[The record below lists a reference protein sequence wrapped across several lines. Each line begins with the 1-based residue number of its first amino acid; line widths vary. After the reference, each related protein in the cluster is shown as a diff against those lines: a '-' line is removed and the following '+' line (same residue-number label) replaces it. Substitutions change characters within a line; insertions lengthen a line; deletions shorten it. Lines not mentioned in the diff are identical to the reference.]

1 MDRFGALVLV
11 LLLAIPAFS
20 ADFQDDAVAQFL
32 QQRKWLKIEPQGT
45 GGNRFDQTPE
55 PTRGDLPWGDLGSA
69 YRPLPDVSA
78 TPSAPA
84 PVLPSWPRT
93 TTLLPSALP
102 TSRLDPTASTPT
114 SPPALPALRESPPS
128 FATPRRDIDP
138 TLLNSAPP
146 PSSSSALPSW
156 VRLPNQAESAALAVG
171 SYQTFKLSRLESV
184 GALNAELI
192 AKGVETSLA
201 ERSAPYLFRLLSTRG
216 VAATT
221 LGVAVTAGG
230 IFVYDWFVGDDQKK
244 DPKN

>member
-1 MDRFGALVLV
+1 MMDRFGVLVLV
-11 LLLAIPAFS
+11 LLLAVPAAA
-20 ADFQDDAVAQFL
+20 ADLQDDAVAQFL
-32 QQRKWLKIEPQGT
+32 QQRKWLKIEPQSPSE
-45 GGNRFDQTPE
+45 NRFDQTPKPVWSE
-55 PTRGDLPWGDLGSA
+55 LGSA
-69 YRPLPDVSA
+69 YHPLADVFPA
-78 TPSAPA
+78 PSAPA
-84 PVLPSWPRT
+84 STFPSWPQT
-93 TTLLPSALP
+93 TTLPPPAVP
-102 TSRLDPTASTPT
+102 TSRSDPTAIAPT
-114 SPPALPALRESPPS
+114 SPPSPPAWRESPPG
-128 FATPRRDIDP
+128 FGTPRRDLDT

-146 PSSSSALPSW
+146 SSSSSALPSW

-244 DPKN
+244 DAKK